1 MKTVILRFTI
11 FGFALLLGSSF
22 LKSQENSDQSEFDG
36 SMHIYI
42 CIGQSNMAGR
52 GYLDSFLLDSME
64 NVFLLNDDG
73 EFEVAVNPLNKY
85 STIRKEI
92 GMQRLGPSYSFAKK
106 MAEELHHPVGLIVNA
121 RGGSSIK
128 SWVKGSKDGYFE
140 EIVKRVEQASK
151 YGEIKGVIWHQGE
164 ADLNMGANYNALAAQ
179 FFLDLRTEIN
189 MPDLPI
195 VFGEISRWNWSKKK
209 NGVKDFN
216 KVLKKLS
223 QIVPNSTCVSSKGL
237 TPLID
242 ETDPHFDSKSQII
255 FGERYAK
262 EMLKLLD

>member
-1 MKTVILRFTI
+1 MKTVIRRFTI

-22 LKSQENSDQSEFDG
+22 LKSQENSDPSEFDG

-52 GYLDSFLLDSME
+52 GYLDSSLLDSME
-64 NVFLLNDDG
+64 NVFLLNGDG

-92 GMQRLGPSYSFAKK
+92 GMQKLGPSYSFAKK
-106 MAEELHHPVGLIVNA
+106 MAEESNHPVGLIVNA

-128 SWVKGSKDGYFE
+128 SWMKGSKDGYFE
-140 EIVKRVEQASK
+140 EIVKRIAEASK
-151 YGEIKGVIWHQGE
+151 YGEIKGIIWHQGE
-164 ADLNMGANYNALAAQ
+164 SDLNMGSNYNTLAAQ
-179 FFLDLRTEIN
+179 FFLDLRNEIN
-189 MPDLPI
+189 RPKLPI
-195 VFGEISRWNWSKKK
+195 VFGEISQWNWSKKE

-223 QIVPNSTCVSSKGL
+223 KLVPNSAYVSSKGL
-237 TPLID
+237 TPLVD
-242 ETDPHFDSKSQII
+242 ETDPHFDSKSQIV

-262 EMLKLLD
+262 KMQKLLD